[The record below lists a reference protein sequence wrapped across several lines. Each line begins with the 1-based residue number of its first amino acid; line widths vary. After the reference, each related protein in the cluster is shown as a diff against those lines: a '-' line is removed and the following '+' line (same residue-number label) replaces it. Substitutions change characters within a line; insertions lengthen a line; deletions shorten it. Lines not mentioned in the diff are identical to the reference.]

1 MTIIDGWEL
10 EELLE
15 KRPRLKEEIYRIG
28 EPLEVWK
35 LNDSAITRAADIAGK
50 KTLILMV
57 RVQKTSGNSREVY
70 QLILSQPGERG
81 AAHSWTM
88 NPAELPAVSVPPKG
102 KGYVVIDKAKLGRK
116 RRDTTRQEVQDILE
130 LRAKGM
136 SVNAI
141 ATALQLGNRRVMEV
155 LRNESDTGN

>member
-57 RVQKTSGNSREVY
+57 RVQKTSGNRRELY

-102 KGYVVIDKAKLGRK
+102 KDYVVIDKSKLGR
-116 RRDTTRQEVQDILE
+116 RHVPLTASQRLEILS
-130 LRAKGM
+130 LRAEGL
-136 SVNAI
+136 SINAI
-141 ATALQLGNRRVMEV
+141 AKRVKLGNRRVMEV
-155 LRNESDTGN
+155 LRSESDTGH